1 MITILSLLLTGAW
14 CAVAFYQIWQ
24 DWHYRLLP
32 LIPSFLG
39 LGIGIV
45 WTLIHGTWVTENWWI
60 DRGLVAIIAAI
71 VLGFPWWHG
80 KLGLGDV
87 VSILVFCLVFG
98 FLPTLVILMGGAV
111 LTIIGLL
118 IRRIIKG
125 LWNWS
130 DVAPW
135 GPGLWIMAMLMWIVL
150 MVVMPMV

>member
-32 LIPSFLG
+32 LVPSFLG
-39 LGIGIV
+39 LGVGIV
-45 WTLIHGTWVTENWWI
+45 WTLTHGTWVTENWWI
-60 DRGLVAIIAAI
+60 DHGLVAIIAAI

-98 FLPTLVILMGGAV
+98 MVPTLVILAGGIL

-125 LWNWS
+125 PRHTL
-130 DVAPW
+130 AATPL
-135 GPGLWIMAMLMWIVL
+135 GPGIWSMAILTWILL
-150 MVVMPMV
+150 MVVMPIA